1 MQKPGNSSCYLSSVQ
16 VTNLMSCIDTKQLFL
31 FVTEPSIDQQMWYY
45 RWWIELVK
53 NGYAHWYSGFSTL
66 RSWAI
71 KHSGVCI
78 YCGKVKV
85 LELQGHPHSH
95 HFTRLFTLWTALQG
109 WRLSCRTR
117 LPAKDVSSF
126 GLDSPHC
133 YLPPK
138 GRRGASFKKR
148 FYISSDPLLILEK
161 IISSKQRSQEILR
174 SLQIVLLN
182 ALSEFWPRKKTFWR
196 PKKSYFAAFV
206 TNVSFSNW
214 TNFSAIF
221 RSSKEIIFFKKNSIL
236 TFPIAKA

>member
-1 MQKPGNSSCYLSSVQ
+1 MHRYQATFPFRHRTINWSTDVILQ
-16 VTNLMSCIDTKQLFL
+16 VMNRVGKKM
-31 FVTEPSIDQQMWYY
+31 VT
-45 RWWIELVK
+45 
-53 NGYAHWYSGFSTL
+53 HWYSGFSTL

-161 IISSKQRSQEILR
+161 SS
-174 SLQIVLLN
+174 LL
-182 ALSEFWPRKKTFWR
+182 RKK
-196 PKKSYFAAFV
+196 PG
-206 TNVSFSNW
+206 
-214 TNFSAIF
+214 NFTVIADCSTQCIVW
-221 RSSKEIIFFKKNSIL
+221 IL
-236 TFPIAKA
+236 TS

>member
-1 MQKPGNSSCYLSSVQ
+1 MHRYQATFPFRHRTINWSK
-16 VTNLMSCIDTKQLFL
+16 
-31 FVTEPSIDQQMWYY
+31 QMWYY

-161 IISSKQRSQEILR
+161 SS
-174 SLQIVLLN
+174 LL
-182 ALSEFWPRKKTFWR
+182 RKK
-196 PKKSYFAAFV
+196 PG
-206 TNVSFSNW
+206 
-214 TNFSAIF
+214 NFTVIADCSTQCIVW
-221 RSSKEIIFFKKNSIL
+221 IL
-236 TFPIAKA
+236 TS